1 MNLGKNVATIAQASP
16 KPCLNSSTKSAPF
29 GYVDERVRVKG
40 RCGAKKVAA
49 RLFPAYLVLCV
60 EMNVRKSQAASL
72 ASLLEALF
80 NATAMVW
87 RLRLYM
93 ATASR
98 TASGGPGPQ
107 DPKHADDPAL
117 DDDLVALLDEHG
129 AAIYRLAISIV
140 RDPAIAEDVVQET
153 LIKAWQALPAF
164 RGESSVRRWIL
175 TIAHNTAVSVLR
187 ATREDAHDPHTIPDR
202 PAPESPE
209 RDAQNRLAVEHLW
222 DALAELDEIS
232 RALIVLREIEGLS
245 YDEISTV
252 MRLPLSTIKT
262 RLFRARKVLATAL
275 EEWRK

>member
-1 MNLGKNVATIAQASP
+1 
-16 KPCLNSSTKSAPF
+16 
-29 GYVDERVRVKG
+29 
-40 RCGAKKVAA
+40 
-49 RLFPAYLVLCV
+49 
-60 EMNVRKSQAASL
+60 MNVRKSQAASL
-72 ASLLEALF
+72 ASLLEAFF

-87 RLRLYM
+87 RLRLHM

-98 TASGGPGPQ
+98 TASGDPGPQ

-129 AAIYRLAISIV
+129 APIYRLAISIV

-153 LIKAWQALPAF
+153 LIKAWQAQPAF

-202 PAPESPE
+202 PASESLE
-209 RDAQNRLAVEHLW
+209 LDAQNRLAVEHLW

-245 YDEISTV
+245 YDELSTV
-252 MRLPLSTIKT
+252 MRLPLPTIKS
-262 RLFRARKVLATAL
+262 RLFRARKVLAAAL

>member
-1 MNLGKNVATIAQASP
+1 
-16 KPCLNSSTKSAPF
+16 
-29 GYVDERVRVKG
+29 
-40 RCGAKKVAA
+40 
-49 RLFPAYLVLCV
+49 
-60 EMNVRKSQAASL
+60 MNVRKSQAASL

-87 RLRLYM
+87 RLRLHM
-93 ATASR
+93 ATASK
-98 TASGGPGPQ
+98 TASGDPGPQ
-107 DPKHADDPAL
+107 DPKHVDDPAL

-164 RGESSVRRWIL
+164 RGESSLRRWIL

-202 PAPESPE
+202 PASESLE
-209 RDAQNRLAVEHLW
+209 LDAQNRLAVEQLW
-222 DALAELDEIS
+222 EALAELDEIS

-245 YDEISTV
+245 YDELSTV
-252 MRLPLSTIKT
+252 MRLPLPTIKS